1 MIKRNPCTYLIETFD
16 SLGQYLVKQE
26 RRGYAQERK
35 TIDGVEMV
43 FVMEGGD
50 SAIGL
55 WIEMK
60 EVTLTKGKWSNKTTR
75 LLVKSLFGE
84 EVSKMKNANE
94 LAFYLWKRI
103 NQDQILLEKTR
114 PRNTRGLYFNQ
125 SDLDSY
131 IRDYFNYGMDWDDTS
146 KEDLWDKRY
155 WDERDID
162 V

>member
-55 WIEMK
+55 WIEME
-60 EVTLTKGKWSNKTTR
+60 EVTLTKGKWSNKTNK
-75 LLVKSLFGE
+75 V
-84 EVSKMKNANE
+84 VSKKS
-94 LAFYLWKRI
+94 FWR
-103 NQDQILLEKTR
+103 R
-114 PRNTRGLYFNQ
+114 
-125 SDLDSY
+125 
-131 IRDYFNYGMDWDDTS
+131 S
-146 KEDLWDKRY
+146 K
-155 WDERDID
+155 
-162 V
+162 

>member
-1 MIKRNPCTYLIETFD
+1 MTKRNPCTYLIETFD

-60 EVTLTKGKWSNKTTR
+60 EVTLTKGKWSNKTNK
-75 LLVKSLFGE
+75 V
-84 EVSKMKNANE
+84 VSKKS
-94 LAFYLWKRI
+94 FWR
-103 NQDQILLEKTR
+103 R
-114 PRNTRGLYFNQ
+114 
-125 SDLDSY
+125 
-131 IRDYFNYGMDWDDTS
+131 S
-146 KEDLWDKRY
+146 K
-155 WDERDID
+155 
-162 V
+162 

>member
-35 TIDGVEMV
+35 TIDGVAMV

-60 EVTLTKGKWSNKTTR
+60 EVTLTKGKWSNKTNK
-75 LLVKSLFGE
+75 V
-84 EVSKMKNANE
+84 VSKKS
-94 LAFYLWKRI
+94 FWR
-103 NQDQILLEKTR
+103 R
-114 PRNTRGLYFNQ
+114 
-125 SDLDSY
+125 
-131 IRDYFNYGMDWDDTS
+131 S
-146 KEDLWDKRY
+146 K
-155 WDERDID
+155 
-162 V
+162 